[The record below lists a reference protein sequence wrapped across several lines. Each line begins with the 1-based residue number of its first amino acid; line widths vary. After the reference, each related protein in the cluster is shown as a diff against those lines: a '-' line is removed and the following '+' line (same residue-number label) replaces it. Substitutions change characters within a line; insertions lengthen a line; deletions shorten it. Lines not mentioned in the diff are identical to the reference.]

1 MKVEGYIITNEEA
14 ERLENGFRMI
24 GAVLRA
30 LNIHPPV
37 APVVS
42 KHPALIEEATLAAAR
57 KPAKKVARKTA
68 SPAKPAAAALPAGD
82 KGDGQGGKV
91 TVVDR
96 ICGWLKNG
104 PMKTRELIAMLA
116 VDVKSFKNP
125 AQVVYSS
132 LNWMKRQ
139 GRVEKQG
146 GGVWALKAVRPQSGE
161 MAEGAES
168 AKAKR
173 LGLIARLDRSIRE
186 KDPVEAMR
194 ERATRVAAE
203 EG

>member
-57 KPAKKVARKTA
+57 KPVQKGARKTA
-68 SPAKPAAAALPAGD
+68 SPAKPRVAVVPASAAPVH
-82 KGDGQGGKV
+82 DGKIP
-91 TVVDR
+91 VVDR
-96 ICGWLKNG
+96 ICGWLKDG
-104 PMKTRELIAMLA
+104 PMKTGDLIAAL
-116 VDVKSFKNP
+116 VKTGQRFKNP

>member
-1 MKVEGYIITNEEA
+1 MKVEGYIITNQEA
-14 ERLENGFRMI
+14 NDLTLGLRMI
-24 GAVLRA
+24 ARVLEG
-30 LNIHPPV
+30 LNIPACPTLPAPPAWQP
-37 APVVS
+37 AP
-42 KHPALIEEATLAAAR
+42 PEAGAQPAR
-57 KPAKKVARKTA
+57 KPAKKIARKTA
-68 SPAKPAAAALPAGD
+68 LPAKPRAAAVPAGSAPVH
-82 KGDGQGGKV
+82 GGKIP
-91 TVVDR
+91 VVDR
-96 ICGWLKNG
+96 ICGWLKDG
-104 PMKTRELIAMLA
+104 PMKTGDLIAAL
-116 VDVKSFKNP
+116 VKTGQSFKNP

-146 GGVWALKAVRPQSGE
+146 GGVWALKGTGAQSGE
-161 MAEGAES
+161 VAEGAES